1 MQNKKHLSS
10 NKILTQQNVRQ
21 HFSSIMLFVFFFSEN
36 IDVARKEP
44 EGKSFFCKV
53 DDEIKKLPYTS
64 FPLLEV
70 LSKKICQTQNTVTRV
85 KLIKR
90 TKRVLQIIS
99 ARDCF
104 QKNTCG
110 IYQAE
115 VTFRQFLLDSDHEKV
130 LECISAYAG
139 ILSVILKNGQLVHDL
154 KDKNS
159 LKQLLSILRKRL
171 SSPHIMPYSRI
182 RRDVKA
188 VIKMLSKSIDSPRSL
203 ENLVKFIYKIQTITD
218 TSKKK
223 VGELCKSQ
231 LKTRSW
237 FQHFLIISW
246 LTMEVIIFVIL
257 LWKGRN

>member
-1 MQNKKHLSS
+1 M
-10 NKILTQQNVRQ
+10 
-21 HFSSIMLFVFFFSEN
+21 
-36 IDVARKEP
+36 
-44 EGKSFFCKV
+44 
-53 DDEIKKLPYTS
+53 
-64 FPLLEV
+64 
-70 LSKKICQTQNTVTRV
+70 
-85 KLIKR
+85 IKR
-90 TKRVLQIIS
+90 TKQVLQIIS
-99 ARDCF
+99 GRDCF

-110 IYQAE
+110 IYEAE
-115 VTFRQFLLDSDHEKV
+115 ATFRQLLLYSDHEKV

-139 ILSVILKNGQLVHDL
+139 ILSVILKNGHLLQDL
-154 KDKNS
+154 IYKNS
-159 LKQLLSILRKRL
+159 LKPLLSDLRKRL
-171 SSPHIMPYSRI
+171 SSPHIMPYTRI

-188 VIKMLSKSIDSPRSL
+188 VIKMLSKSIGNPRSL
-203 ENLVKFIYKIQTITD
+203 ENLVQFIYKIQTITD